1 VSASV
6 TATCNR
12 ANPFRVDLSTE
23 TEFRRMYY
31 AWTGFCSPVVSAS
44 AKIRIVPVEKSAP
57 PWRSS
62 AGLILETE
70 EGRMCLGGE
79 TWMRLLNLNG
89 RG

>member
-1 VSASV
+1 L
-6 TATCNR
+6 R
-12 ANPFRVDLSTE
+12 
-23 TEFRRMYY
+23 
-31 AWTGFCSPVVSAS
+31 GVSAS
-44 AKIRIVPVEKSAP
+44 AKIRIVPVEKSAT

-70 EGRMCLGGE
+70 EGRVCLGGE